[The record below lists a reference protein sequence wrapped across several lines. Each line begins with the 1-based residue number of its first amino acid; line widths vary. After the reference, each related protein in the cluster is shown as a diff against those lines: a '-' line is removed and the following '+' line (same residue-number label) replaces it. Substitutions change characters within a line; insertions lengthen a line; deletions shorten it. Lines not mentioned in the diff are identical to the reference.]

1 MIKKKYAWKVTNK
14 NEVMGKF
21 YRHGMSENLNIFE
34 RIFYESKV
42 RLNNRQNI
50 IYIFILST
58 LHFLNFLKNKILNIM
73 NLKKLLKR
81 NI

>member
-1 MIKKKYAWKVTNK
+1 MKKKYIWKVTNK

-21 YRHGMSENLNIFE
+21 YRHGMSENSNIFE

-50 IYIFILST
+50 IYVFILAF
-58 LHFLNFLKNKILNIM
+58 LHFMNFLRNKILNIM
-73 NLKKLLKR
+73 NLKESLMR
-81 NI
+81 NT